1 MSLAAPLRR
10 WIAAVR
16 ARLRELFDSAGDPRF
31 VVSAAA
37 VGVLTG
43 IAAIGLVEA
52 IDLVQRLA
60 IGGDGPPPEIL
71 PTLPTWRI
79 LLVPTLGGILVGAL
93 GAFSREVRGHGV
105 PDVMEAVAIRG
116 GLIRR
121 RVAFVKS
128 IGSAITLGT
137 GGSVGR
143 EGPIAHIGASV
154 GSGVGQLLGLAS
166 DRLRTLAAAGAAGG
180 IAAAFNAPL
189 AGSFF
194 ALEVIA
200 RNFATHTFGPVV
212 LCAVAATGV
221 SRLYFGA
228 APAFAVPPFTLGGP
242 VEAPLAAALGV
253 FCGCLAP
260 AFVAVL
266 GALERGFT
274 RLPAPALV
282 KPALGGLALG
292 AMFCVSPHLFGSGHA
307 TLDALL
313 RGELAWP
320 TLALLL
326 VMKPVATS
334 TTLASGGSGGVFLPS
349 LYVGGLA
356 GSLFG
361 AAALALVPG
370 LETSSGAYALVGMA
384 AVLAGTSHAPLTAV
398 LLAFELTQSYAVIL
412 PVMMAVALATL
423 VSRALRRNSIYTEV
437 LAARGI
443 DPDRREDLVLRGV
456 RVAEVMDPRPPAVRA
471 NAPLD
476 VVLARFLESDLDAV
490 FVTDPGGRLLGQVSI
505 HDVKEGIGEQSALG
519 QLVVARDV
527 CESAATARADDT
539 VGHALDSLVRAGRDV
554 LAVVGEAGGLVGALS
569 LRTITEVIAR
579 QALRGEVLGVAAG
592 DWRGTRSREAL
603 RLETGIGVRPLTLP
617 ARLAEE
623 TVQGLDL
630 RRRFGVSVLAL
641 RRGGVDE
648 GIDPARPLERGD
660 VLVVMGDTGDLDR
673 FERWLAEDGPDPDAA
688 R

>member
-1 MSLAAPLRR
+1 MALSASVRRPISAA
-10 WIAAVR
+10 R

-43 IAAIGLVEA
+43 LAAIALVEA
-52 IDLVQRLA
+52 IDFVQRLA
-60 IGGDGPPPEIL
+60 IGGDGPPPAIL
-71 PTLPTWRI
+71 PTLPAWRI
-79 LLVPTLGGILVGAL
+79 LLAPVLGGILVGAL
-93 GAFSREVRGHGV
+93 GSLSREVRGHGV

-128 IGSAITLGT
+128 IASAITLGT

-154 GSGVGQLLGLAS
+154 GSGVGQLLGLAA

-200 RNFATHTFGPVV
+200 RNFAAHTFGPVV

-228 APAFAVPPFTLGGP
+228 APAFAVPAFSLGGP

-253 FCGCLAP
+253 FCGCIAP
-260 AFVAVL
+260 AFVALL
-266 GALERGFT
+266 GALERLFA
-274 RLPAPALV
+274 RLPVPEVA
-282 KPALGGLALG
+282 KPALGGLAFGSLC
-292 AMFCVSPHLFGSGHA
+292 FVSPHLFGAGHD
-307 TLDALL
+307 TMDAML

-326 VMKPVATS
+326 LLKPVATS

-349 LYVGGLA
+349 LYLGGLA
-356 GSLFG
+356 GGLFG
-361 AAALALVPG
+361 VAARALVPG
-370 LETSSGAYALVGMA
+370 LDTPGGAYALVGMA
-384 AVLAGTSHAPLTAV
+384 AVLAGTSHAPITAV
-398 LLAFELTQSYAVIL
+398 LLAFELTQSYALIL
-412 PVMMAVALATL
+412 PVMLAVALATL
-423 VSRALRRNSIYTEV
+423 LSRALRRNSIYTEV

-456 RVAEVMDPRPPAVRA
+456 RVAEVMDPLPPAVRA
-471 NAPLD
+471 DAPLD

-505 HDVKEGIGEQSALG
+505 HDVKEGIGEQTTLG
-519 QLVVARDV
+519 ALVVARDV
-527 CESAATARADDT
+527 CESAATARPDDT
-539 VGHALDSLVRAGRDV
+539 VAHALDGLVRAGRDV
-554 LAVVGEAGGLVGALS
+554 LAVVNEARALVGALT
-569 LRTITEVIAR
+569 LRTITDVIAR
-579 QALRGEVLGVAAG
+579 EALRGEVVGVAGG
-592 DWRGTRSREAL
+592 DWRGTTSRERL
-603 RLETGIGVRPLTLP
+603 RLSTGIGVRPLAVPL
-617 ARLAEE
+617 RLAGE

-648 GIDPARPLERGD
+648 GIDPARPLAPGD
-660 VLVVMGDTGDLDR
+660 VLVAMGVTGELDR
-673 FERWLAEDGPDPDAA
+673 FARWLAGGELDGGAG